1 MSEVTAGLGALLE
14 HSGVALLTP
23 IAWGIGV
30 TFLAFVA
37 VVIAWRSSR
46 ARGWLGVASG
56 SAWPR
61 RLTLAI
67 WMVLLVPTSGA
78 AGFAYGAERA
88 TLGLLDE
95 SQVIERSCGAIASG
109 MILVVAEEGS
119 DRIPVAAIRGLWD
132 GANTQVVALRDQ
144 KIREAVASQ
153 LDPGVSADAAG
164 VVGRWGAEALQR
176 ELVGGAT
183 DAVDG
188 ILAALAA
195 EAAADGTVGAA
206 EAGAWLS
213 ERYVL
218 PTVRDFLV
226 GLMKKSGRQYNAPI
240 ERIVTA
246 IAPTALRELADRNG
260 FDKIIVMASH
270 DDWQAFLR
278 FGYVLEAVLEYFHAG
293 ADAFVV
299 SKFRSQERL
308 SSPALM
314 EETLLIE
321 KITASPAPGSPRSPL
336 PAGHTIRLAR
346 PGDIPGLLELYS
358 AIFESYPSPLKHA
371 SYLEQIFQRDSI
383 FAVCVEEERVVAA
396 ASAELVPRARAA
408 ELTDCATWPEARGR
422 GLMSHLLVRL
432 EEELRSR
439 DYVCAYTMARGRS
452 YGMNSVFH
460 VLGYEYTG
468 RLINNCDIY
477 GAYEDMNIWVK
488 DLRPAPAPAKE

>member
-1 MSEVTAGLGALLE
+1 MNAPTLVPDIKPTPTKARAPLGVVELTLGDGQTVTVVGVVYGLG
-14 HSGVALLTP
+14 HT
-23 IAWGIGV
+23 
-30 TFLAFVA
+30 
-37 VVIAWRSSR
+37 
-46 ARGWLGVASG
+46 
-56 SAWPR
+56 
-61 RLTLAI
+61 
-67 WMVLLVPTSGA
+67 
-78 AGFAYGAERA
+78 
-88 TLGLLDE
+88 
-95 SQVIERSCGAIASG
+95 
-109 MILVVAEEGS
+109 
-119 DRIPVAAIRGLWD
+119 IRGPGYEAELF
-132 GANTQVVALRDQ
+132 LDQ
-144 KIREAVASQ
+144 YNQRIRVQSYQAE
-153 LDPGVSADAAG
+153 DVSA
-164 VVGRWGAEALQR
+164 
-176 ELVGGAT
+176 LV
-183 DAVDG
+183 
-188 ILAALAA
+188 L
-195 EAAADGTVGAA
+195 
-206 EAGAWLS
+206 
-213 ERYVL
+213 
-218 PTVRDFLV
+218 
-226 GLMKKSGRQYNAPI
+226 
-240 ERIVTA
+240 
-246 IAPTALRELADRNG
+246 ALRELADRNG